1 MRQCLALRSVD
12 SIKTALPV
20 VPVPEDNFKGCRDSE
35 NLVKLVTLADVLSRL
50 VSGDQQ
56 FSQSFLRQRM
66 GSGGLCLAF
75 SWENKGGVCNSDLNP
90 VDKSGSLRWAAPWN
104 TKGKGQCLTIAVCQS
119 KGLRKV

>member
-1 MRQCLALRSVD
+1 MD

-20 VPVPEDNFKGCRDSE
+20 VPVPEDNFKDRRDSE
-35 NLVKLVTLADVLSRL
+35 NLVELVTLADVLSRL

-66 GSGGLCLAF
+66 GIGGLCLAF
-75 SWENKGGVCNSDLNP
+75 SQVNKGGGVCNSNLNS
-90 VDKSGSLRWAAPWN
+90 VDKSGSLQWAAPWN